1 MSPLLRDVWCGLGP
15 TRRFAVSY
23 PLRPEAIE
31 SALLLYRATADPIW
45 LSFGRDA
52 VTTFGTLN
60 RPPPPREPLPPIQH
74 GAHTPELCRGPSGSG
89 GSAHR
94 ISLTVTLT
102 GVPCGF
108 ATVRHVS
115 M

>member
-60 RPPPPREPLPPIQH
+60 RPQPSATRTSAKPQSNTV
-74 GAHTPELCRGPSGSG
+74 HTRRNCAVARAAAVAVP
-89 GSAHR
+89 
-94 ISLTVTLT
+94 T
-102 GVPCGF
+102 GF
-108 ATVRHVS
+108 RLL
-115 M
+115 